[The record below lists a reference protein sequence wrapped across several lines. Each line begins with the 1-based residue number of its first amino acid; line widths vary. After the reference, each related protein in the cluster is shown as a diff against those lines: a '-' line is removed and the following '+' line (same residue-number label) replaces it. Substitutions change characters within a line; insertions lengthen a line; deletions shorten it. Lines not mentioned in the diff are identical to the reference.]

1 MFASSVRGNSQRLDG
16 GALFGNAA
24 RALWSTWHAPDELG
38 RIELS
43 CRALLLQG
51 ACGNVLLETGIGAF
65 FPPALRERY
74 GVVEP
79 EHVLLSS
86 LAELELRHEDITT
99 VILSHLHFD
108 HAGGLLERYRA
119 DEGPALL
126 FPNATF
132 VVSEAAFE
140 RACSPHL
147 RDRASFIPELPGLLE
162 RSGRLQLIAS
172 EQRHLP
178 LLGSEFTFTQTHGHS
193 PGMLHTLVKGEHR
206 SIYFCADLIPGR
218 AWVRPSVSMGYDRY
232 AELLLDEKRALLNE
246 AIDDRRH
253 LFFTHDP
260 ELAMAQVTRD
270 ENGRHALVESF
281 GTLVQLPL

>member
-16 GALFGNAA
+16 GALFGNAP

-51 ACGNVLLETGIGAF
+51 PSGNVLLETGIGAF

-74 GVVEP
+74 GVVEA

-86 LAELELRHEDITT
+86 LAELGLRHEDINT

-108 HAGGLLERYRA
+108 HAGGLLERYTGA
-119 DEGPALL
+119 KEPTLL
-126 FPNATF
+126 FPNASF

-140 RACSPHL
+140 RARSPHP
-147 RDRASFIPELPGLLE
+147 RDRASFIPELPALLE
-162 RSGRLQLIAS
+162 RSGRLQLVS
-172 EQRHLP
+172 QEQRGLP
-178 LLGSEFTFTQTHGHS
+178 SLGPEFTFTQTHGHT
-193 PGMLHTLVKGEHR
+193 PGMLHTLVTGEHH

-232 AELLLDEKRALLNE
+232 AELLLDEKREVLAQ
-246 AIDDRRH
+246 AIDDGRY

-260 ELAMAQVTRD
+260 ELIMTQVTRD
-270 ENGRHALVESF
+270 ENGRHALVKSF
-281 GTLVQLPL
+281 DTLVRLHL